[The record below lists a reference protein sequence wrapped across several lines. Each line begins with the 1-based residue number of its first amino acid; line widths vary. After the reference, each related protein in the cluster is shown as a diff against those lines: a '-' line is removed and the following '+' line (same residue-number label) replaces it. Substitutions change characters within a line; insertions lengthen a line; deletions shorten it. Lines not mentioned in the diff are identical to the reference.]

1 MTEKK
6 IVVVGS
12 SNSDLTI
19 KAARIPRPG
28 ETVLGGSFSMA
39 PGGKGANQAV
49 AAARAGGRVV
59 FIARVGEDYFGERA
73 IKHFA
78 ADQIDVGFIVK
89 DRESPSGIALI
100 FVGERGENSIAV
112 AAGANARLSKADIE
126 KCSDAIASAEI
137 LLMQLETPLETV
149 QAAAEIASLRGVK
162 VILNP
167 APARELPTELLKHV
181 SIMTPNEFEAEV
193 LTGVEIR
200 DDAAAG
206 RAADML
212 LAQGVG
218 TVIITLGARG
228 AFLASGSVREVIPGF
243 HVHAVDT
250 TGAGDVFNGALVV
263 ALSEGKT
270 LREATSFACA
280 AAAISV
286 TKLGAQPSI
295 PRRKEIDSFLKAH
308 ALSGAT

>member
-1 MTEKK
+1 MMDKK

-12 SNSDLTI
+12 SNSDMTI
-19 KAARIPRPG
+19 KAARIPKPG

-39 PGGKGANQAV
+39 AGGKGANQAV

-73 IKHFA
+73 IKHFM
-78 ADQIDVGFIVK
+78 ADQIDVSFIVK
-89 DRESPSGIALI
+89 DKEAQSGIALI
-100 FVGERGENSIAV
+100 FVGEKGENSIAV

-126 KCSDAIASAEI
+126 KCSGTIAAAGI

-149 QAAAEIASLRGVK
+149 QAAAEIASSSNVK

-167 APARELPTELLKHV
+167 APARKLPEELLRHA

-193 LTGVEIR
+193 LTGIAIS
-200 DDAAAG
+200 DDEAAG
-206 RAADML
+206 RAADVL
-212 LAQGVG
+212 LNQGVG

-228 AFLASGSVREVIPGF
+228 AFMAGGNVREVIPGYP
-243 HVHAVDT
+243 VHAVDT
-250 TGAGDVFNGALVV
+250 TGAGDVFNGALAV
-263 ALSEGKT
+263 ALSEGKA
-270 LREATSFACA
+270 LPEAVSFACA

-295 PRRKEIDSFLKAH
+295 PRRREIDGFIASRTASARH
-308 ALSGAT
+308 